1 MEGKR
6 DAILPDHVHFCR
18 YRNAYSRYIKVYH
31 RVGGIFRAD
40 ILALEI
46 SPQAGSAGIRL
57 PGDHSDRFLLFRA
70 VSLLLGI

>member
-18 YRNAYSRYIKVYH
+18 HRNPYSRYIEVYH
-31 RVGGIFRAD
+31 RVGGIFLAD

-46 SPQAGSAGIRL
+46 SPQADRAGIRL